1 MDLRGRKCGT
11 GWLSRYSDSL
21 RAGRSGD
28 RITVKIF
35 PAPVHTDPGAYPG
48 FSKMGNGSLSL
59 GKAKGA

>member
-1 MDLRGRKCGT
+1 
-11 GWLSRYSDSL
+11 
-21 RAGRSGD
+21 
-28 RITVKIF
+28 VKIF